1 MAQRVENELRPAL
14 SRFPR
19 RIIVAGSSSTGKSTL
34 GKRLAALTGFPC
46 VELDALYWEANWTP
60 AETDVF
66 RARVAA
72 ALSGGEWIVDGNYA
86 QVRDLTWAQA
96 EHMIWL
102 DYSLVRT
109 LWQLTRRTYVRIRRG
124 EVLWNGN
131 RERLSN
137 FLLSRDSLY
146 WWVLKTHHSKRRRY
160 PVYLQQREMQHL
172 SVVRVRSPRQLE
184 THVRHLEQL
193 LALDASRVAP

>member
-1 MAQRVENELRPAL
+1 MPQRVEHELRPAL

-19 RIIVAGSSSTGKSTL
+19 RIVVVGSSSTGKSTL
-34 GKRLAALTGFPC
+34 GTRLAALTGFPY
-46 VELDALYWEANWTP
+46 VELDALHWEANWTP

-86 QVRDLTWAQA
+86 QVRDLTWVQA

-102 DYSLVRT
+102 DYTLVRT
-109 LWQLTRRTYVRIRRG
+109 LWQLTRRTYGRIRRR

-131 RERLSN
+131 RERVSN

-160 PVYLQQREMQHL
+160 PVYLQQPELQHL
-172 SVVRVRSPRQLE
+172 SVTRVRSPRELQG
-184 THVRHLEQL
+184 HIRHLEHL
-193 LALDASRVAP
+193 LAVDASRIAR